1 MKEITVKNEV
11 FKLKKDYLT
20 NIEVNYIVS
29 EVLKLYNQEGDI
41 DDYRFSPLTMMS
53 NFYSLLFQ
61 CCIEGYNF
69 DNEEDYEKAYNC
81 GLHKLLIE
89 NITNAEEAYKM
100 ILDISNKFNGLEYI
114 ISQALTE
121 LMKKI
126 PDAKAMNKMINKLP
140 KEMQEAVKQYEM
152 ITGLSTKEETE

>member
-1 MKEITVKNEV
+1 MKEITVKDKV

-41 DDYRFSPLTMMS
+41 ENYRFSPLTMMS

-61 CCIEGYNF
+61 CCIEGYDFN
-69 DNEEDYEKAYNC
+69 NSEDYENAYNC

-89 NITNAEEAYKM
+89 NITNAKEAYNLM
-100 ILDISNKFNGLEYI
+100 LDISNKFNGLEYI
-114 ISQALTE
+114 ISRALDE
-121 LMKKI
+121 LIKKYQI
-126 PDAKAMNKMINKLP
+126 LKI
-140 KEMQEAVKQYEM
+140 
-152 ITGLSTKEETE
+152 